1 MLRMVVLVI
10 AGLVAATGAVLLLLG
25 VTFAG
30 IQALVGG
37 GVIVVGI
44 LFERRYHN
52 NTQRGT
58 PGGRWQPTGERFSD
72 PTTGKD
78 VEVFYD
84 PQSGERRY
92 EER

>member
-1 MLRMVVLVI
+1 MLRTIVLLL
-10 AGLVAATGAVLLLLG
+10 AGIVAAAGAVLLLLG
-25 VTFAG
+25 VTLPG
-30 IQALVGG
+30 IQALVVG
-37 GVIVVGI
+37 GVILVGI
-44 LFERRYHN
+44 LFERRYRN
-52 NTQRGT
+52 NTRT

-92 EER
+92 VER

>member
-1 MLRMVVLVI
+1 MM
-10 AGLVAATGAVLLLLG
+10 AGLVAATGAVLLLVGITFPG
-25 VTFAG
+25 V
-30 IQALVGG
+30 QALVVG

-44 LFERRYHN
+44 LFERRYRN
-52 NTQRGT
+52 NGQRSA

-78 VEVFYD
+78 VEVLYD